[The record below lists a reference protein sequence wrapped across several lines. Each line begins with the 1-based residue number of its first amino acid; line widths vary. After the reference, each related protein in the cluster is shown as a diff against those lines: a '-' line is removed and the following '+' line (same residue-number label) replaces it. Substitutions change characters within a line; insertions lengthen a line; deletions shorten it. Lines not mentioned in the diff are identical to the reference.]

1 MRACRACGVSTCQ
14 SESSLVSITFCMQH
28 VVSIPIIQH
37 NLHTINKMFETV
49 DRTLR
54 NWKRKKMYM
63 SSIKK
68 LVPENF
74 NSHMDVTCSLG
85 TSHWSSSGLLS
96 TLPSGLLDS
105 HMDVTCSLGSNK
117 ELNNYSSVHG
127 VSIIHHL
134 RKGNKTSY
142 EDGLVRVA
150 NIFKR

>member
-1 MRACRACGVSTCQ
+1 
-14 SESSLVSITFCMQH
+14 MQH

-37 NLHTINKMFETV
+37 NQHTINEMFLRLLNSEKLEKEEKVHVV
-49 DRTLR
+49 DQNTSAQEFRHSMVTRQSYGCDMQLRYFSLIIIWITQYITLWITR
-54 NWKRKKMYM
+54 
-63 SSIKK
+63 
-68 LVPENF
+68 
-74 NSHMDVTCSLG
+74 H
-85 TSHWSSSGLLS
+85 
-96 TLPSGLLDS
+96 S